1 MKYYSQA
8 GQDEWVVKFFNG
20 KKKGFF
26 LDIGAHNGID
36 INNTYYLEKNL
47 DWTGICIEAD
57 PNIFNILEKNR
68 KSPCV
73 NCAVSDSIGHIKFRQ
88 DGFSGRVDLNGTIS
102 VESNTIGNILR
113 DNNSPKIIDYI
124 SLDVEGYESKV
135 LSKFPF
141 DEYEFIIMTVE
152 HNLYIGNTGNKEEI
166 KDILLKNGY
175 IIAFENIKHEGF
187 EFEDWYVNKKYYK
200 NDSN

>member
-8 GQDEWVVKFFNG
+8 GQDEWVVKFFNT
-20 KKKGFF
+20 KKNGFF
-26 LDIGAHNGID
+26 LDIGAHDGID

-47 DWTGICIEAD
+47 NWNGICIEAD
-57 PNIFNILEKNR
+57 PIIFNDLKNNR
-68 KSPCV
+68 NSKCV
-73 NCAVSDSIGHIKFRQ
+73 NCAVSDSIGYVKFKQ
-88 DGFSGRVDLNGTIS
+88 DGFVGKISELNGNIDVKT
-102 VESNTIGNILR
+102 NTIDNILI
-113 DNNSPKIIDYI
+113 DNKSPKIIDYI

-141 DEYEFIIMTVE
+141 GEYEFIIMTVE
-152 HNLYIGNTGNKEEI
+152 HNLYNGGNKNKEEI

-175 IIAFENIKHEGF
+175 IIAFENVKHQNF

-200 NDSN
+200 

>member
-8 GQDEWVVKFFNG
+8 GQDEWVVKFFNE
-20 KKKGFF
+20 KKNGFF

-47 DWTGICIEAD
+47 DWSGICIEAD
-57 PNIFNILEKNR
+57 PVIFEDLKNNR
-68 KSPCV
+68 NSICV
-73 NCAVSDSIGHIKFRQ
+73 NCAASDSVGYIKFSQ
-88 DGFSGRVDLNGTIS
+88 DGFSGKINELTGTVD
-102 VESNTIGNILR
+102 VKSNTIANILR
-113 DNNSPKIIDYI
+113 DNNAPKIIDYI

-152 HNLYIGNTGNKEEI
+152 HNLYIGNTKNKEEI
-166 KDILLKNGY
+166 KEILLKNGY
-175 IIAFENIKHEGF
+175 VIAVENVQHENF
-187 EFEDWYVNKKYYK
+187 EFEDWYVNKKYYTEY
-200 NDSN
+200 